1 MTLGS
6 EYIQI
11 IYFIFDLFD
20 TVVEITDETQIV
32 TVKTSVS
39 QQILL
44 RPCVTVLDLRLFYLL
59 SNSMHNVA
67 QQPSRELSEHHPGK
81 I

>member
-1 MTLGS
+1 MPLGS
-6 EYIQI
+6 DSFQI

-20 TVVEITDETQIV
+20 TVVEVTDETQIV

-44 RPCVTVLDLRLFYLL
+44 HPCVTVLDLRLFYLL

-67 QQPSRELSEHHPGK
+67 QQPSQELSEHHPGK